1 MKSFAENFSQQP
13 SKSEPPPRPKRG
25 LKLVKSDTSL
35 DDLIPKGKRKAPEE
49 LEDLSSELEV
59 DFSDDDVDDVDDELR
74 PVRLETE
81 FARLQAADAK
91 KEKRKPVMELGDEDI
106 LEEVEDAPV
115 MKRDVVVRKAKSQ
128 KPSTERISAVRQEK
142 ATRRAMQEETLDR
155 ELASA
160 DRELGRDL
168 AFQEKAK
175 AYREVAHQEGETIME
190 ARARGYDQFIARNG
204 EGGIVGFRPDVKEIP
219 VDFAFKGV
227 AEGFRHLTEE
237 VEATKAMPGDM
248 AQRRLAQ
255 IQEETELWSKQY
267 QEAERMFSF
276 RNMRDVM
283 NDDGINVTYEDGDV
297 SEGVKPDMVVAN
309 VFYKEP
315 KAPVEVKAERALT
328 TEDRLEGKKKML
340 EAEIAM
346 IDSELDPSKL
356 DVRGRRIREDIAA
369 ANAKIE
375 TLQSEMKMMKK
386 MDPETRAK
394 MKEDMKEQEGH
405 IIILNKELDAWQ
417 ADEDRPKEIRATRK
431 ALLEKSH
438 ALKEELRQ
446 VNVLLEE
453 GEDVDLS
460 ELEDATE
467 DESEASGVKASPT
480 ASQKPKGKSKAA

>member
-1 MKSFAENFSQQP
+1 MPVPAA
-13 SKSEPPPRPKRG
+13 SEPPPRPKRHG
-25 LKLVKSDTSL
+25 LKLVKTDTSL

-59 DFSDDDVDDVDDELR
+59 ELSDNDLEDVDDELR

-115 MKRDVVVRKAKSQ
+115 MKRDVVVRKVKSQ

-175 AYREVAHQEGETIME
+175 AYREVAHKEGETIME
-190 ARARGYDQFIARNG
+190 ARARGYDQFIARDA
-204 EGGIVGFRPDVKEIP
+204 EGGFLGFRSDVKEIP

-237 VEATKAMPGDM
+237 VEATKAMSGDM

-255 IQEETELWSKQY
+255 IQEETMLWSQQY
-267 QEAERMFSF
+267 EEAERMFSF
-276 RNMRDVM
+276 RNMKDVM
-283 NDDGINVTYEDGDV
+283 DEDDGISVTYEDGDI
-297 SEGVKPDMVVAN
+297 SEEVKPDMVVAN

-315 KAPVEVKAERALT
+315 KAPVEANVERALT

-356 DVRGRRIREDIAA
+356 DVRGRRIREDMAA

-394 MKEDMKEQEGH
+394 ITEDIKEQEGH
-405 IIILNKELDAWQ
+405 IVILGKELDTWQ
-417 ADEDRPKEIRATRK
+417 DDEDRPKEIRATRK